1 MTYNTMTTHN
11 HNQPTKIR
19 ADKWLW
25 AARFFRTR
33 TLAKEAIESGK
44 VQMNGQKI
52 KVSKELQIGD
62 TLTIRQGGATRLE
75 EKTIVIRALSDNR
88 GNATIAQTLYS
99 ETDESQAQRQFMAE
113 QKRADNLAR
122 PDSKPDKKQRRQ
134 LNHFK
139 NQW

>member
-1 MTYNTMTTHN
+1 MNPN
-11 HNQPTKIR
+11 EPTKIR

-99 ETDESQAQRQFMAE
+99 ETDESQAQRQFMIE